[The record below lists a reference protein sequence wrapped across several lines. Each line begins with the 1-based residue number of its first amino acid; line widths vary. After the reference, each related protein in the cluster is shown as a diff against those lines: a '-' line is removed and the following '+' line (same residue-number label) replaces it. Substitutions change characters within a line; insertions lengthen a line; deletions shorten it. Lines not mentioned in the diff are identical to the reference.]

1 MFNTPTWF
9 KSAPE
14 PEVLAAPLVD
24 EPRKPA
30 VDRAT
35 TAGVPIRSIGPAQR
49 ERIAAHLLGLEPQ
62 DRYLR
67 FGYAAN
73 DEQIHRY
80 VNQMNFDRDELFGI
94 FNRKLELIAMAHLA
108 FSADPTCLNCA
119 EFGVSV
125 AKSARGRGYG
135 SRLFER
141 AVMHARNEGV
151 NLLFVHALSENTAM
165 LKIARH
171 AGAVIERDGSESE
184 AHLRLPPADFDSR
197 VTELFNEHLALTDY
211 HVKAQVKQFWSAL
224 GLLQEIRQGVRDA
237 RDRYR
242 S

>member
-73 DEQIHRY
+73 DRPAPPRAAA
-80 VNQMNFDRDELFGI
+80 N
-94 FNRKLELIAMAHLA
+94 A
-108 FSADPTCLNCA
+108 
-119 EFGVSV
+119 
-125 AKSARGRGYG
+125 
-135 SRLFER
+135 SREDASWILPMSER
-141 AVMHARNEGV
+141 PSG
-151 NLLFVHALSENTAM
+151 T
-165 LKIARH
+165 
-171 AGAVIERDGSESE
+171 
-184 AHLRLPPADFDSR
+184 
-197 VTELFNEHLALTDY
+197 
-211 HVKAQVKQFWSAL
+211 
-224 GLLQEIRQGVRDA
+224 
-237 RDRYR
+237 
-242 S
+242 

>member
-1 MFNTPTWF
+1 MFNTPSWF

-14 PEVLAAPLVD
+14 PEVLAAPRVD

-80 VNQMNFDRDELFGI
+80 VNQMDFDRDELFGI

-125 AKSARGRGYG
+125 TKSARGRGYG